1 MSDLA
6 RSWSN
11 SATPGAGV
19 VAAVVA
25 LSLIMILSG
34 GITIGAGASGSSG
47 GSALPS
53 TSAGGQ
59 VVAPASPGA
68 LSVPLSPASPA
79 APLSLASIHL
89 PSVPSTG
96 IHPQSWG
103 GGLPPGAEALA
114 SVLSPTAAIQT
125 PQGAAVRA
133 PGSSGWGSNG
143 TNSIKYCNGIWPSVS
158 GQGGYYANCYGHDE
172 PGADFYS
179 PLPGS
184 GGNVTWNITLPVDRS
199 LTHNQSNL
207 YSAIWFGMT
216 LVDPYAWMGVCFLE
230 LQFYPDS
237 SWTVPGPTD
246 PNATVPGMWV
256 GEAVAWQIQSST
268 GVEDPCFVSPLFANG
283 TPGSNYFNMSEGNR
297 IEIQMNGWAGSPYGE
312 NISIQDLSNG
322 NRSFLNLYNRT
333 GAYANMYNQNNRY
346 ILGHKNYPLDPA
358 YLTNSYENA
367 LAWTPGGEYPNSF
380 AFEVGH
386 SGNPSYP
393 NNNSYNG
400 CSGGPPPSTPSN
412 PAVPCPSYDPGSW
425 LNDTLSPWQISVPT
439 YYNATA
445 RMTPAQVGFTQD
457 IGGLGYLNGSA
468 TQSYTA
474 CTNRSNTPW
483 CTYPYY
489 SFSCSEN
496 AFNFGATN
504 YPATSV
510 DFGMDREYSSV
521 TQKNAAGL
529 SFYPPQNFSIP
540 TCGTASATLT
550 VGSGAGGGSA
560 YFLSQAF
567 PNGGSLSNLT
577 LGEYSLSA
585 IPAAGENFSSWS
597 TTGSVTVLD
606 PLSPYTSI
614 DILGSGSV
622 TPNFAPSVTET
633 QVTFVDHA
641 SNGGKIEVV
650 AGQLFRTGLGTTYSS
665 GSSASLAPGVYSIM
679 ALPTAGYNFTG
690 WALNSTAA
698 AMVAAPDLPFTLLT
712 VYASSATASRVELSA
727 TFASTSVLGYLAI
740 EVYQG
745 KGQVRLTT
753 LGSQFTTTFE
763 TFQTGVGNYTVTE
776 QPAAGW
782 TFAGW
787 GSTSGIR
794 MITFGTTTNFVLEGT
809 QTYYGIVAAFFSP
822 AVKIVDSPAAGGQV
836 ALASQGDLPQA
847 SGITY
852 FMSPGTYT
860 LAAAPNSTYV
870 FSSWSV
876 SSSTALWITAPS
888 QAITN
893 LVVNESGTV
902 TANFA
907 SMSGSGLELWLNDT
921 AASGGRILFNYQFY
935 SNGQSNRSVGAGEF
949 TAFALPNV
957 GYVFQGWSAR
967 GGISI
972 RGNVATIT
980 SATGTGSLT
989 ALFVSRPVIV
999 GMIGYGKLELNHAVV
1014 GTGTSTPLT
1023 LGNYSLSVTPPNST
1037 TFLGWVASGAVA
1049 VANAGKLNTTVDVKG
1064 PGTLTAMERPSPL
1077 SVGAVSIYPT
1087 GPLSVGT
1094 NVSLFVNATGSGPF
1108 TVLWS
1113 GLPGCTGSGG
1123 PVFRCAPTRSGSFN
1137 VSAYVTDAFTDGAS
1151 AVPLSVEIVSP
1162 FEIVSY
1168 LAYPSTVDLGS
1179 NLTVQVVVAGG
1190 TQPYTYSFSGV
1201 PGCSSMNGSTDVCSP
1216 TAVGSYNLTVIA
1228 SSANGLH
1235 RSESVPVQVNPS
1247 LELVS
1252 FSAAPRSLTLGGS
1265 LHLAARLS
1273 AGTAPYHYQYV
1284 DLPTGCH
1291 TVDSSTLACVPG
1303 VAGIYNITFYGNDS
1317 GGGSTSQSL
1326 VVVVNPAPS
1335 ITSFVAV
1342 PNSVSAGSS
1351 IALTVDVSG
1360 GTAPFTYNYTG
1371 LPTGC
1376 ASQNSSVLTCTPQ
1389 VPGPYVVRVTV
1400 TDADG
1405 VAATSIVAISVSSA
1419 PSSGFSLSGSTLLIL
1434 GVVIAALVVALVA
1447 VLLMR
1452 KRPPA
1457 PRAAAGPTPS
1467 PAPSVP
1473 PRSPPG
1479 TNPPGPRS

>member
-1 MSDLA
+1 
-6 RSWSN
+6 
-11 SATPGAGV
+11 
-19 VAAVVA
+19 
-25 LSLIMILSG
+25 MILSG
-34 GITIGAGASGSSG
+34 GVTVGTGTTGFGGGSSTPAIAG
-47 GSALPS
+47 GIPVGTSAPIASISAPAAAPGAPPAALPFS
-53 TSAGGQ
+53 
-59 VVAPASPGA
+59 
-68 LSVPLSPASPA
+68 
-79 APLSLASIHL
+79 SIHL

-96 IHPQSWG
+96 VHPQSWD

-114 SVLSPTAAIQT
+114 SVLSPTTSILA
-125 PQGAAVRA
+125 PNGASVSA
-133 PGSSGWGSNG
+133 PGASGWGSNG

-184 GGNVTWNITLPVDRS
+184 GGNVTWNVTLPVDRS

-216 LVDPYAWMGVCFLE
+216 LSDPYAWMGVCFLE

-237 SWTVPGPTD
+237 SWTVPGPGD
-246 PNATVPGMWV
+246 LNATVPGMWV

-283 TPGSNYFNMSEGNR
+283 TAGSNYFNMSEGNR
-297 IEIQMNGWAGSPYGE
+297 IEIQMNGWAGSPFGE
-312 NISIQDLSNG
+312 NITIQDLSNG

-333 GAYANMYNQNNRY
+333 GEYNNMYNQNNRY

-358 YLTNSYENA
+358 YLSNSYENA

-425 LNDTLSPWQISVPT
+425 MNDTQTPWEISVPT

-510 DFGMDREYSSV
+510 DFGMDQEYSSA

-529 SFYPPQNFSIP
+529 GFYPPQNFSIP
-540 TCGTASATLT
+540 TCGASSATLT
-550 VGSGAGGGSA
+550 LGSGSGGGSA
-560 YFLSQAF
+560 YFLSRAY
-567 PNGGSLSNLT
+567 PGGGSVSNLT
-577 LGEYSLSA
+577 PGEYSLSA
-585 IPAAGENFSSWS
+585 IPLNGSYFSSWG

-614 DILGSGSV
+614 DIQGDGSV
-622 TPNFAPSVTET
+622 TPIFASSVTQT
-633 QVTFVDHA
+633 KVTFVDHTA
-641 SNGGKIEVV
+641 SAGKIEVV
-650 AGQLFRTGLGTTYSS
+650 AGQLFGTGLGSTYGN
-665 GSSASLAPGVYSIM
+665 GSTASLAPGVYSIM
-679 ALPTAGYNFTG
+679 ALPTPGYNFTG
-690 WALNSTAA
+690 WALNTTNA
-698 AMVAAPDLPFTLLT
+698 AMVAAPDLPYTLLT
-712 VYASSATASRVELSA
+712 VDASAVSGSQVELSA
-727 TFASTSVLGYLAI
+727 TFASTYFTGNLAI

-745 KGQVRLTT
+745 QGEVRLTT
-753 LGSQFTTTFE
+753 LGSQFTTGYE
-763 TFQTGVGNYTVTE
+763 TYQTGVGNYTVVE
-776 QPAAGW
+776 RPAAGW

-794 MITFGTTTNFVLEGT
+794 MITFGSTSNFVLEGT

-822 AVKIVDSPAAGGQV
+822 AVKIVDSPTSGGEV
-836 ALASQGDLPQA
+836 ALASQGDLPQP
-847 SGITY
+847 SGLTY
-852 FMSPGTYT
+852 LMSPGTYT

-876 SSSTALWITAPS
+876 SSPAALWITSPS
-888 QAITN
+888 RAITN

-907 SMSGSGLELWLNDT
+907 SMSAGGLELWLNDT
-921 AASGGRILFNYQFY
+921 AAAGGRILFNYQLY
-935 SNGQSNRSVGAGEF
+935 SDGQSNGSVGAGEY
-949 TAFALPNV
+949 TAFAIPNV
-957 GYVFQGWSAR
+957 GYLFKGWSTH
-967 GGISI
+967 GGITI
-972 RGNVATIT
+972 QGNVATIA
-980 SATGTGSLT
+980 SASGTGSLT
-989 ALFVSRPVIV
+989 ALFVTRPVIV
-999 GMIGYGKLELNHAVV
+999 GMIGYGTMELNHAVV

-1023 LGNYSLSVTPPNST
+1023 LGNYSVSVVPPNST
-1037 TFLGWVASGAVA
+1037 RFLGWVASGAVSVVNPGA
-1049 VANAGKLNTTVDVKG
+1049 ENTTVEVSG
-1064 PGTLTAMERPSPL
+1064 PGTLTAQERGAPL
-1077 SVGAVSIYPT
+1077 VAGAVGT
-1087 GPLSVGT
+1087 LTVGPITLGT
-1094 NVSLFVNATGSGPF
+1094 NLTLFVNATGSGPF
-1108 TVLWS
+1108 SVLWA
-1113 GLPGCTGSGG
+1113 GLPGCTGRGG
-1123 PVFRCAPTRSGSFN
+1123 RLFTCAPTRYGIYN
-1137 VSAYVTDAFTDGAS
+1137 VTAYVTDAFTNGAY
-1151 AVPLSVEIVSP
+1151 ALPLELEVVSP
-1162 FEIVSY
+1162 FEIVSF
-1168 LAYPSTVDLGS
+1168 LAAPSTVDLGA
-1179 NLTVQVVVAGG
+1179 NLTVQVVVLGG
-1190 TQPYTYSFSGV
+1190 TSPYTYSFSGV
-1201 PGCSSMNGSTDVCSP
+1201 PGCTAINGSTDVCAPS
-1216 TAVGSYNLTVIA
+1216 AVGAFNLTVVA
-1228 SSANGLH
+1228 TSGNGLI
-1235 RSESVPVQVNPS
+1235 RSQSLPVQVNPA

-1252 FSAAPRSLTLGGS
+1252 FTATPRALTLGAP

-1273 AGTAPYHYQYV
+1273 AGTTPYHFEYL
-1284 DLPTGCH
+1284 DLPVGCH
-1291 TVDSSTLACVPG
+1291 TVDASTLACVPG
-1303 VAGIYNITFYGNDS
+1303 VAGIYNITLYGNDS
-1317 GGGSTSQSL
+1317 GGGSVSQSL
-1326 VVVVNPAPS
+1326 EVAVNPAPS
-1335 ITSFVAV
+1335 ISSFVAV
-1342 PNSVSAGSS
+1342 PNSVSAGSP
-1351 IALTVDVSG
+1351 IALTVNVNG
-1360 GTAPFTYNYTG
+1360 GTAPLTYNYTG

-1389 VPGPYVVRVTV
+1389 IPGPYVVRVTV

-1405 VAATSIVAISVSSA
+1405 VTATSIVAISVSSA
-1419 PSSGFSLSGSTLLIL
+1419 PASGFSLSGSTLLIL
-1434 GVVIAALVVALVA
+1434 GIVIVALLVAVVA
-1447 VLLMR
+1447 VLLFR
-1452 KRPPA
+1452 KRSPPA
-1457 PRAAAGPTPS
+1457 ARATGRPAS
-1467 PAPSVP
+1467 PAPAVP

-1479 TNPPGPRS
+1479 ANPPGPRS